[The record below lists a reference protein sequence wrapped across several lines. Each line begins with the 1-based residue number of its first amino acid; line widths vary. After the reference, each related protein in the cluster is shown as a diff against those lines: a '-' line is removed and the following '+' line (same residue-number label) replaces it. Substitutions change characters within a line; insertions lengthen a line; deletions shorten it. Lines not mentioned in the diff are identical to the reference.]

1 MSHTSSTTTAHVP
14 PASVQRRDGR
24 RNGLAGFIGRHPL
37 TAFFAWFFTV
47 GQAFAFTPVVFDT
60 GVPQVFIIGSTLVG
74 LLLPALVIT
83 RIADGPEG
91 LRELWRR
98 AVDVRV
104 SLGWYAFALLVVPLV
119 TFGIVLALDGAPTG
133 MSASTLGSVL
143 LGNLLLPFLLTWLP
157 NNWWEEVAWMGFVQ
171 ARLQHRHGPWLAAL
185 IVGPLFAVQHVALVA
200 DRSLAEGVL
209 LITLLAVFAVGFRFV
224 AGWVY
229 NRTAGL
235 FIVGLVHGIGNA
247 VTGGS
252 GFQEGLLARL
262 YPESPVATMSHLL
275 AFLLIGLVIVA
286 VTRGRL
292 GMRTAGPE
300 R

>member
-1 MSHTSSTTTAHVP
+1 
-14 PASVQRRDGR
+14 
-24 RNGLAGFIGRHPL
+24 
-37 TAFFAWFFTV
+37 
-47 GQAFAFTPVVFDT
+47 
-60 GVPQVFIIGSTLVG
+60 VFIVGSTLFG

-83 RIADGPEG
+83 RIADGPDG
-91 LRELWRR
+91 LRALWRR

-104 SLGWYAFALLVVPLV
+104 SLGWYAFALLVVPLAAV
-119 TFGIVLALDGAPTG
+119 GIVLALDGAPAE
-133 MSASTLGSVL
+133 MSASAWGSVL

-171 ARLQHRHGPWLAAL
+171 ARLQHRHGPWLAAV
-185 IVGPLFAVQHVALVA
+185 IVGPLFAVQHVALAA
-200 DRSLAEGVL
+200 DRSLAEGAF
-209 LITLLAVFAVGFRFV
+209 LITVLAVFAVGFRFL

-235 FIVGLVHGIGNA
+235 FIVGLMHGAGNA

-252 GFQEGLLARL
+252 GFQDGLLARL
-262 YPESPVATMSHLL
+262 YPESSVATMSHLL
-275 AFLLIGLVIVA
+275 AFLVIGLIVVA

-292 GMRTAGPE
+292 GQRSADAE